1 MNLNSKEIID
11 ELRVRYKSPNN
22 KHLSELLGLS
32 YSTVQMWTNE
42 PKEITAKQIVNLI
55 DKVSKKSVYYAH
67 SYSIK
72 PIVEYYPIDVAESQH
87 GKHWE
92 LFDSDLSGNKRQEDI
107 KEYLRNCCG
116 IYVFYDSR
124 GEALYIGK
132 AKEQNLWDEMKN
144 AFNRNRQTQKIKVVS
159 HPYTGTGFKP
169 AFESPRKIEKTN
181 LQLADMASY
190 FSAYEVEEDMINNIE
205 ALLVRVFANSI
216 LNVKME
222 KFVE

>member
-1 MNLNSKEIID
+1 MNSKELID
-11 ELRVRYKSPNN
+11 ELRVKYNFPNN
-22 KHLSELLGLS
+22 KHLSEKLGLS
-32 YSTVQMWTNE
+32 YATVQKWSNE
-42 PKEITAKQIVNLI
+42 PRNLTVKQVVSVIE
-55 DKVSKKSVYYAH
+55 KVSQQSVFDAH

-72 PIVEYYPIDVAESQH
+72 PIVEYYPIEVAESKQ
-87 GKHWE
+87 GTHWE
-92 LFDSDLSGNKRQEDI
+92 LFNSDVSGNKRQENI
-107 KEYLRNCCG
+107 KDYLRGCCG
-116 IYVFYDSR
+116 VYIFYDSR

-132 AKEQNLWDEMKN
+132 AKEQSLWDEMKN
-144 AFNRNRQTQKIKVVS
+144 AFNRDRQTQKIKLVS

-190 FSAYEVEEDMINNIE
+190 FSAYEVEDDMINNVE

-216 LNVKME
+216 LNIKME

>member
-1 MNLNSKEIID
+1 MNSKELVD
-11 ELRVRYKSPNN
+11 ELRVKYHSPNN
-22 KHLSELLGLS
+22 KHLSESLGLS
-32 YSTVQMWTNE
+32 YSTVQKWSNE
-42 PKEITAKQIVNLI
+42 PRNLTVKQVVSVIE
-55 DKVSKKSVYYAH
+55 KVSQQSVFDAH

-72 PIVEYYPIDVAESQH
+72 PIVEYYPIEVAESKQ
-87 GKHWE
+87 GAHWE
-92 LFDSDLSGNKRQEDI
+92 LFDSDVSGNKRQEDI
-107 KEYLRNCCG
+107 KDYLRDCYG
-116 IYVFYDSR
+116 VYVFYDSR

-132 AKEQNLWDEMKN
+132 AKEQSLWDEMKS
-144 AFNRNRQTQKIKVVS
+144 AFNRDRQTQKIKLVS

-190 FSAYEVEEDMINNIE
+190 FSAYEVEGDMINNVE